1 MLLPDFNGQVVGDV
15 DFCLPR
21 LCDEL
26 NIKLTKAESKLN
38 IRPLLRLVCSR
49 FLGDFHGF
57 TDMIAAH
64 VPSPVENAKAKVEHI
79 YTGPM
84 DTDRAG
90 DMAECDQV
98 WPLVHA
104 FLLLPPYFSQEPA
117 VCCSKLAPK
126 WLK

>member
-1 MLLPDFNGQVVGDV
+1 MGDV

-64 VPSPVENAKAKVEHI
+64 VPSPVENAKAKVEHV

-98 WPLVHA
+98 WPLHA
-104 FLLLPPYFSQEPA
+104 F
-117 VCCSKLAPK
+117 PK
-126 WLK
+126 FLSSFRGIKNFH

>member
-1 MLLPDFNGQVVGDV
+1 MLKPDFNAQVVGDV

-98 WPLVHA
+98 WPLHA
-104 FLLLPPYFSQEPA
+104 FFYI
-117 VCCSKLAPK
+117 CLAFFK
-126 WLK
+126 SRRCVIFKTCTKMAE

>member
-1 MLLPDFNGQVVGDV
+1 MGDV

-98 WPLVHA
+98 WPLHA
-104 FLLLPPYFSQEPA
+104 SFFTSDLHFSRTGVVFETCTKMA
-117 VCCSKLAPK
+117 
-126 WLK
+126 